1 MLKQIKQLD
10 AFKKLGMIACM
21 AMSTHLAIAEV
32 VDIPTI
38 DPDVGRIGEVRR
50 VPDFKEFKV
59 CADPDNMPYSNV
71 KLEGFENKIA
81 ALLAAD
87 LGKPIAYTFA
97 YDRQG
102 FLRNTINANRC
113 DIIMSTTSDNDSM
126 RTSKPYYRTGHV
138 FIWRKESGYNITDW
152 DSPDLKKG
160 FIGVIDKSPA
170 TIPLNDHNLI
180 GNARPYRQQRDLNL
194 PPSFV
199 IDDLVKGDIDIAILW
214 GPIGGYFAK
223 QAKIPLV
230 VVPVPEYENVNVKG
244 KEYWNISV
252 GVRKK
257 DKERMEIIQAA
268 LDRNQDK
275 IFKILDDY
283 GIPHVAVI
291 DGDSVEKVYRK
302 DMKEIEKTKA
312 QHDAIVTKSE

>member
-1 MLKQIKQLD
+1 MLKRIKQLNILR
-10 AFKKLGMIACM
+10 KLSIVACI
-21 AMSTHLAIAEV
+21 AMSAHLAIAEE
-32 VDIPTI
+32 VDIPTLNA
-38 DPDVGRIGEVRR
+38 DEGRIGEVRR

-152 DSPDLKKG
+152 DSADLKKG